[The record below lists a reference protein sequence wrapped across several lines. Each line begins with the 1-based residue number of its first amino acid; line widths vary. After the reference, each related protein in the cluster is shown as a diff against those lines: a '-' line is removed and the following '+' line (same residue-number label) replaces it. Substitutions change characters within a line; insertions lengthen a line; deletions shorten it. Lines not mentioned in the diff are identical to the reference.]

1 MVSKKRKPIINQ
13 FKSAVTG
20 LCTHLGKYLQL
31 EKTET
36 PQPYGK
42 LEAAGLGTQPIQE
55 ILCMFTSFLQF
66 PISLQT
72 VVGFVC
78 SVFLNLVL
86 KNFVTLRV
94 CYCSKE
100 MMLFFFFNEQ

>member
-42 LEAAGLGTQPIQE
+42 LEAAGLGTQPI
-55 ILCMFTSFLQF
+55 
-66 PISLQT
+66 
-72 VVGFVC
+72 
-78 SVFLNLVL
+78 
-86 KNFVTLRV
+86 
-94 CYCSKE
+94 
-100 MMLFFFFNEQ
+100 